1 MKLSFP
7 LRASAIILLLIA
19 SNITHAQ
26 ETSLIEISGQVTEQ
40 NTAQPL
46 AGVSI
51 NLKGT
56 VAGTITSDSGYFKL
70 RARLK
75 FPVTLV
81 FSSVGF
87 QTQEFIVNNLQ
98 SRLQVALVT

>member
-1 MKLSFP
+1 MKHSFP
-7 LRASAIILLLIA
+7 SQASAVIVLFITATLII
-19 SNITHAQ
+19 SNKVHSQ
-26 ETSLIEISGQVTEQ
+26 ETNLVEISGQVTEQ
-40 NTAQPL
+40 NTGLPL

-98 SRLQVALVT
+98 SR